1 MIRLLIA
8 DDEKLEREALAEMV
22 ARRFEHE
29 VVLELAENG
38 RKAADTAVLWG
49 ADLILMDIEMPG
61 MSGLDAAR
69 AVLAQRPGCRVIFV
83 TAYSLF
89 QYAHEAVH
97 LGACDYLLKPVDPDE
112 LEASIRRAMRQVEA
126 ERRLEE
132 LATAKTLPEPQD
144 AGAAPAE
151 DAADEDSPAAM
162 VMAQVRRYLEDN
174 YMFDLSLDSVGE
186 ILHISPAYLSA
197 QFKKYQKMNF
207 LDCLTELRINAAKKL
222 LADPLRSTAE
232 VASMVGY
239 DDSSYFARAFKKRTG
254 MTPTQYRRQAGK
266 GAGVPGRLTEGKL

>member
-8 DDEKLEREALAEMV
+8 DDEKLEREALAELV
-22 ARRFEHE
+22 QRRFERE
-29 VVLELAENG
+29 VVLEVAENG

-69 AVLAQRPGCRVIFV
+69 AVLAQRPSCRVIFV

-112 LEASIRRAMRQVEA
+112 LEASVRRAMRQIET
-126 ERRLEE
+126 ERKLEE
-132 LATAKTLPEPQD
+132 LAAARPRPEQTETEEE
-144 AGAAPAE
+144 AE
-151 DAADEDSPAAM
+151 DAPEEGENSQTAL
-162 VMAQVRRYLEDN
+162 VMAHVRRYLEDN

-207 LDCLTELRINAAKKL
+207 LDCLTELRINAAKEL
-222 LADPLRSTAE
+222 LADPFRSSAE

-239 DDSSYFARAFKKRTG
+239 EDASYFARAFKKRTG
-254 MTPTQYRRQAGK
+254 MTPTQYRRQAGRK
-266 GAGVPGRLTEGKL
+266 AKADPEAGL

>member
-8 DDEKLEREALAEMV
+8 DDEKLEREALAELV
-22 ARRFEHE
+22 QRRFERE
-29 VVLELAENG
+29 VVLEVAENG

-69 AVLAQRPGCRVIFV
+69 AVLAQRPSCRVIFV
-83 TAYSLF
+83 AAYSLF

-112 LEASIRRAMRQVEA
+112 LEASVRRAMRQIET
-126 ERRLEE
+126 ERKLEE
-132 LATAKTLPEPQD
+132 LAAARPQPEQTETEEE
-144 AGAAPAE
+144 AE
-151 DAADEDSPAAM
+151 DAPEESENSQTAL
-162 VMAQVRRYLEDN
+162 VMAHVRRYLEDN

-197 QFKKYQKMNF
+197 QLKRYQKMNF
-207 LDCLTELRINAAKKL
+207 LDCLTELRINAAKEL
-222 LADPLRSTAE
+222 LADPFRSSAE

-239 DDSSYFARAFKKRTG
+239 EDASYFARAFKKRTG
-254 MTPTQYRRQAGK
+254 MTPTQYRRQAGRK
-266 GAGVPGRLTEGKL
+266 AKADPEAGL

>member
-8 DDEKLEREALAEMV
+8 DDEKLEREALAELV
-22 ARRFEHE
+22 QRRFERE
-29 VVLELAENG
+29 VVLEAAENG

-69 AVLAQRPGCRVIFV
+69 AVLAQRPSCRVIFV

-112 LEASIRRAMRQVEA
+112 LEASVRRAMRQIET
-126 ERRLEE
+126 ERKLEE
-132 LATAKTLPEPQD
+132 LAAARPQPEQTETEEE
-144 AGAAPAE
+144 AE
-151 DAADEDSPAAM
+151 DAPEESENSQTAL
-162 VMAQVRRYLEDN
+162 VMAHVRRYLEDN

-207 LDCLTELRINAAKKL
+207 LDCLTDLRINAAKEL
-222 LADPLRSTAE
+222 LADPFRSSAE

-239 DDSSYFARAFKKRTG
+239 EDASYFARAFKKRTG
-254 MTPTQYRRQAGK
+254 MTPTQYRRQASQK
-266 GAGVPGRLTEGKL
+266 AKADPEAGL